1 MKHNLEIN
9 LGKDGL
15 KHAIETLLGCFNQDE
30 NAEHEYVLNIIDL
43 YDDDDEPDEHT
54 FTFTNFPDAIG
65 FLSAIYTALRKGYEA
80 GKEGG
85 IYV

>member
-1 MKHNLEIN
+1 ME
-9 LGKDGL
+9 
-15 KHAIETLLGCFNQDE
+15 CFNKDIE
-30 NAEHEYVLNIIDL
+30 AEHEYFIKVVDL
-43 YDDDDEPDEHT
+43 YDEDDEEEDHK
-54 FTFTNFPDAIG
+54 FSFNNFPDAIR